1 MTDCLIVSLTIANV
15 NIGFDCG
22 KEKSLTFIL
31 ITYLERSSFTNEI
44 EDITWPRR
52 DTKFL
57 FEC

>member
-1 MTDCLIVSLTIANV
+1 MLTTVSHNDNPAVVI
-15 NIGFDCG
+15 FRD
-22 KEKSLTFIL
+22 
-31 ITYLERSSFTNEI
+31 I